1 MGMTGDNAARWRLL
15 RGMVFRE
22 YQAAGCCPEWL
33 LRVAEEADSARLF
46 GLLCSAPGML
56 FGAERGVPSLGLA
69 RAAAEVIDLARYGI
83 YVDGEGSEFGRWRR
97 GGGMVF
103 IGPARSEVRPVAARA
118 YRVLALHGAE
128 VDLLAGPGAR
138 VQVLAGAGARVAVL
152 GLGEGADAL
161 RWDRAAGRWRPA
173 REGDVVEG

>member
-1 MGMTGDNAARWRLL
+1 MSGD
-15 RGMVFRE
+15 
-22 YQAAGCCPEWL
+22 Y
-33 LRVAEEADSARLF
+33 
-46 GLLCSAPGML
+46 
-56 FGAERGVPSLGLA
+56 
-69 RAAAEVIDLARYGI
+69 
-83 YVDGEGSEFGRWRR
+83 
-97 GGGMVF
+97 
-103 IGPARSEVRPVAARA
+103 AARA

-173 REGDVVEG
+173 REGDVVAG